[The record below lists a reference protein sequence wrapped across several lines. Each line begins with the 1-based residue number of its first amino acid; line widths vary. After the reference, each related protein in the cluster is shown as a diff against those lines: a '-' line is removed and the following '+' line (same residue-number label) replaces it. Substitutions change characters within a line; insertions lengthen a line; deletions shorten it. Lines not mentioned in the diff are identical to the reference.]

1 MSSMRRAIAGRLQM
15 SKQHA
20 PHFRLT
26 VDLDLDRLL
35 ALRKEINSEVPGVKI
50 SVNDMLVKACA
61 MALIAVPDVNIQ
73 FDEATQS
80 IRRFADADISVAVAL
95 PDGLITPIVRSAN
108 SRSIS
113 DISNEVHSS
122 DNQSPGGHA
131 QARRVPGRHL

>member
-1 MSSMRRAIAGRLQM
+1 MRRAIAGRLQM

-26 VDLDLDRLL
+26 VDLDLERLL

-80 IRRFADADISVAVAL
+80 IRRFADDTRGRCAARRVNYPYRTFGQQQVDKRHIK
-95 PDGLITPIVRSAN
+95 RS
-108 SRSIS
+108 SF
-113 DISNEVHSS
+113 S

-131 QARRVPGRHL
+131 QARRIPGRHL